1 MFEKIDVMNMAE
13 SMARHAAQRQSA
25 VSRNMANA
33 DTPGYKA
40 QDVTPFAEA
49 YQEEVAMPMKA
60 TRAGHIGA
68 DNLVTSE
75 VTTRSDPGTA
85 SPNGNTVSLEDEM
98 VKAVETKRQHDLAL
112 TIYKSTLNILRTSVA
127 RS

>member
-33 DTPGYKA
+33 DTPDYKA
-40 QDVTPFAEA
+40 QDVTPFAET

-60 TRAGHIGA
+60 TRSGHIGA
-68 DNLVTSE
+68 DNLVTSQT
-75 VTTRSDPGTA
+75 VTRSDSGTA